1 MKARFLLRGRVNRW
15 LLLAVVVLAAAAVA
29 VGACGGGSSD
39 TALLDKM
46 GAAWISNDVAAAK
59 EVYTADAVVVWPA
72 GSDPAVST
80 GIDAITKLVADYPID
95 PTRIGDETF
104 TYIPSAKDIE
114 ALSVAYEGARYMAYP
129 VRVGRDLYMSVI
141 EIRDGKVANQWVSYM
156 YRSTP

>member
-1 MKARFLLRGRVNRW
+1 MKTRFLLRGRVNRW
-15 LLLAVVVLAAAAVA
+15 LLVAVVVLAAASVA

-39 TALLDKM
+39 TALFDKL

-59 EVYTADAVVVWPA
+59 EVYAADAVIQWPE
-72 GSDPAVST
+72 GSEPAVST

-104 TYIPSAKDIE
+104 TYVPSAKDIE
-114 ALSVAYEGARYMAYP
+114 ALSVAYDGARYVAYP
-129 VRVGRDLYMSVI
+129 VRVGRDLYLSVI

-156 YRSTP
+156 YRPTP